1 MGHHEYRKAQA
12 TPQIP
17 NQRVEF
23 SSRYW
28 IEPGGRLVE
37 KDDFRIKREGAR
49 EAGALAHPPRQLG
62 RVLLACPLGKPDDA
76 DLERC
81 DLIHQTQ
88 RHLIIFLQRDLD
100 ILSNRQRTEQR
111 AIFKYDPPAL
121 FDLSMIDVTHRQ
133 NIVPAHL
140 CAPCDW
146 SVETDNSPRQG

>member
-37 KDDFRIKREGAR
+37 KDDFRVEREGAR
-49 EAGALAHPPRQLG
+49 EARALAHPPRQLG
-62 RVLLACPLGKPDDA
+62 RVLLACPLGKSHDA

-81 DLIHQTQ
+81 DLIHQPHW
-88 RHLIIFLQRDLD
+88 HLIIFLQRDLD
-100 ILSNRQRTEQR
+100 ILSYRQRTEKCTILKQH
-111 AIFKYDPPAL
+111 PPTL
-121 FDLSMIDVTHRQ
+121 FDLPVIDITHRQ
-133 NIVPAHL
+133 NIVPEHL
-140 CAPCDW
+140 CAPGDG
-146 SVETDNSPRQG
+146 SVEPDDGPQQD